1 MTLYNNRLIP
11 YWMRIDRTHTE
22 TIDEKHDRRKL
33 TEWGIVR
40 ISHSEDTEFHLQ
52 EKEERDDD

>member
-11 YWMRIDRTHTE
+11 YWMRIDRTHPE

-33 TEWGIVR
+33 TEWGLVR
-40 ISHSEDTEFHLQ
+40 ISG
-52 EKEERDDD
+52 KRIV